1 MPALRDLQHAVYRS
15 LVAYDDDDAAVY
27 IHADGVAAADRLSIY
42 RNTFFGTLTNTL
54 RLSYPAVH
62 RLVGAEF
69 FETSAQKFIEG
80 EPPRGAYLDEYG
92 AGFPDFLAR
101 FAAAASVPYLSDVAR
116 LEWAVSCALH
126 APDATPL
133 DVAALRE
140 VAEGDHG
147 HVRFVPHPS
156 VRMIRADFPVDTI
169 WRAVLDRDDAALG
182 AIDLREAPLWL
193 LIQRLPIGIDVRRLN
208 EAAWRCTSALCAG
221 RPLEEAIEDALAID
235 VPTLLAE
242 HLAAGRFIAFNITEP
257 VAVAQTMES
266 CP

>member
-1 MPALRDLQHAVYRS
+1 
-15 LVAYDDDDAAVY
+15 
-27 IHADGVAAADRLSIY
+27 
-42 RNTFFGTLTNTL
+42 
-54 RLSYPAVH
+54 
-62 RLVGAEF
+62 
-69 FETSAQKFIEG
+69 
-80 EPPRGAYLDEYG
+80 
-92 AGFPDFLAR
+92 
-101 FAAAASVPYLSDVAR
+101 LSDVAR

-140 VAEGDHG
+140 VAEGDHV

>member
-1 MPALRDLQHAVYRS
+1 M
-15 LVAYDDDDAAVY
+15 
-27 IHADGVAAADRLSIY
+27 
-42 RNTFFGTLTNTL
+42 T
-54 RLSYPAVH
+54 PAV
-62 RLVGAEF
+62 
-69 FETSAQKFIEG
+69 
-80 EPPRGAYLDEYG
+80 
-92 AGFPDFLAR
+92 
-101 FAAAASVPYLSDVAR
+101 AAAASVPYLSDVAR

-140 VAEGDHG
+140 VAESDHDR
-147 HVRFVPHPS
+147 VRFVPHPS

-169 WRAVLDRDDAALG
+169 WRAVFDQDDAALR
-182 AIDLREAPLWL
+182 AIDLDDAPVWMLVH
-193 LIQRLPIGIDVRRLN
+193 RLPTGIDVQRLN